1 MVETVTA
8 ARPYAKAVFE
18 LARNSGNYEAWSQ
31 RLSLLKAVVADPAVS
46 VALDDPSNTSA
57 DRASLVEKIVGDK
70 LDAEGV
76 NMVRLLAENNR
87 LSLLGEVGEIYEHLR
102 ADEEGT
108 LEATV
113 ITAMA
118 LDDNYRNK
126 IAEALQRRFDKKVNI
141 IEEID
146 DSLIGGA
153 IIRAGDIVI
162 DGSVKGRLSQLGSSL
177 SAR

>member
-18 LARNSGNYEAWSQ
+18 LARNSGNYDAWSE
-31 RLSLLKAVVADPAVS
+31 RLSLLKAVVADPALAT
-46 VALDDPSNTSA
+46 ALDDPSNTSA
-57 DRASLVEKIVGDK
+57 DRALLVEKIVGDK

-87 LSLLGEVGEIYEHLR
+87 LSLVSEVGDIYENLR

-118 LDDNYRNK
+118 LDDNYRSK
-126 IAEALQRRFDKKVNI
+126 LTEALQRRFDKKVKI
-141 IEEID
+141 VEEID

>member
-18 LARNSGNYEAWSQ
+18 LARNSGNYDAWSE
-31 RLSLLKAVVADPAVS
+31 RLTLLKSVVADAGVAA
-46 VALDDPSNTSA
+46 ALDDPSNTSS
-57 DRASLVEKIVGDK
+57 DRASLVEKIIGDK

-87 LSLLGEVGEIYEHLR
+87 LSLVSEVGEIYEHLR

-118 LDDNYRNK
+118 LDDNYRSK
-126 IAEALQRRFDKKVNI
+126 LTEALQKRFDKNVKIV
-141 IEEID
+141 EEID
-146 DSLIGGA
+146 ESLIGGA
-153 IIRAGDIVI
+153 IIRAGDTVI

>member
-18 LARNSGNYEAWSQ
+18 LARNSGNYDAWSQ
-31 RLSLLKAVVADPAVS
+31 RLSLLKAVVADPAVA

-87 LSLLGEVGEIYEHLR
+87 LSLLSEVGEIYEHLR